1 MVDTKVSE
9 LFNIS
14 GRFLR
19 SAHLERDFHDANGLD
34 DYILSDYTQNC
45 LQRISI
51 GLEKNSGQRAWRITG
66 DYGAGKSSFA
76 LFLAHWFSGKSDQ
89 FPDPIKEK
97 SHYKLYTNKNPQF
110 TPVLVTGSRAPLGNS
125 ILKEIHSVLKN
136 RHPKKNKLKILKQIQ
151 SVIQSDIPA
160 TDDEII
166 NLIIEANRHVTI
178 ANNGYGMLIIID
190 ELGKFLEYAA
200 LYPENQDVYIL
211 QRLAE
216 IASRSND
223 TPFFIIGLLHQGFD
237 AYADQLSQ
245 TGQREWE
252 KISARFEELIF
263 SQPIEQTTTL
273 ISSALNTVFEE
284 LNEDITTISQEAM
297 AETIQ
302 LGWFGASPAKEM
314 LVQNAS
320 TIFPLHPTVLPVL
333 MRVFNRFGQNER
345 SLFSFLLSN
354 EPFGLQEFANV
365 TSITSNQYYRLENLY
380 DYIRFNFGHRLNLQS
395 YKSHWNHIES
405 MIESFSTNDEIDL
418 KVLKTVGIINL
429 INQNDILA
437 TDESIVLALE
447 NSSQIKTKIIQS
459 IENLDKKRRILYHR
473 GAAGGYCLWP
483 HTSIN
488 LDFALENAKKAIG
501 SPKRVSKIVTDY
513 IDPSPIVARR
523 HYIQTG
529 NLRFFTV
536 VYCAVNDLKSTFNKI
551 NIQDDGTIIIPLCET
566 KDERSEAL
574 NHVEHPHL
582 ENRDNVLIAIP
593 PYLNV
598 LAGLIQEAQR
608 WEWIARNTPELEA
621 DRFAAEEVS
630 RQIDFSRVSL
640 LKKINSFIGLRQF
653 TGALDLEWYQ
663 CGKQLPISSG
673 RELLSALSQI
683 ADNVYT
689 KAPIIKNEL
698 VNRQNLSS
706 AAAGA
711 RMRLIENLFN
721 APDKPYLGMN
731 PDKKP
736 PEMAIYLSI
745 LKQSMMHQ
753 ENDGLW
759 NITLPKNNDDTCNI
773 VPALQYMEAIAKE
786 KPDEKICVST
796 IFKKLKEPP
805 FGVREGL
812 LPIFLAVFKMVYEHE
827 IAFYEDGTFLTIVAG
842 EEFQRLIKDPD
853 SFEIQYC
860 KIEGVR
866 ANIFNKLLSTL
877 GLGKKTT
884 KEPALLDIVQP
895 LCIFAASL
903 PNYVKTTKKL
913 SPKAK
918 NVRDTILNTR
928 DPAKLL
934 FSELPLALEFAPFTP
949 DAGIP
954 DKTIHEFVQMLKDAL
969 SELKMAY
976 PELKD
981 RLKAQILEAFSVSE
995 KIAPRY
1001 RHHLSERAD
1010 KVAITVTEKKLKA
1023 FAFRLLDE
1031 SLSESEWIESV
1042 ASFLLS
1048 KPPEKWIDID
1058 EEQFYQKLAQRAQQ
1072 FSRVENLIFP
1082 NSEKSKKTIGM
1093 RLALTKS
1100 SGKEQEKVFFISPEE
1115 EKEIKGLQN
1124 EFSKLIQSDKNG
1136 IAAAYKAIWEIMAS
1150 QKPKEENE

>member
-1 MVDTKVSE
+1 VDDTKVSE

-19 SAHLERDFHDANGLD
+19 SAHLERDFHDAKALD

-51 GLEKNSGQRAWRITG
+51 GLGKNSGQRAWRITG

-76 LFLAHWFSGKSDQ
+76 LFLAHWFSGKSNQ
-89 FPDPIKEK
+89 FPESIKSK
-97 SHYKLYTNKNPQF
+97 SNYKLYTTDNPQF
-110 TPVLVTGSRAPLGNS
+110 TPVLVTGSRAPLGIS
-125 ILKEIHSVLKN
+125 ILKEIHSSLKN
-136 RHPKKNKLKILKQIQ
+136 KSPKKNRIELLQQIQ
-151 SVIQSDIPA
+151 SMVQSDATIP
-160 TDDEII
+160 DNEII
-166 NLIIEANRHVTI
+166 NLIIEANRQITI
-178 ANNGYGMLIIID
+178 ENNGYGFLIIID

-200 LYPENQDVYIL
+200 LYPESQDIYLL

-237 AYADQLSQ
+237 VYADQLSQ

-252 KISARFEELIF
+252 KISARFEEIIF
-263 SQPIEQTTTL
+263 NQPIEQTTTL
-273 ISSALNTVFEE
+273 IASALN
-284 LNEDITTISQEAM
+284 ITIKKLDKEITAIAQKAM
-297 AETIQ
+297 SETIK
-302 LGWFGASPAKEM
+302 LGWFGSSPAIKI
-314 LVQNAS
+314 LIQNAQS
-320 TIFPLHPTVLPVL
+320 VFPLHSTVLPVL

-354 EPFGLQEFANV
+354 EPFGLQEFARS
-365 TSITSNQYYRLENLY
+365 TQLSSGLCYRLDNLY
-380 DYIRFNFGHRLNLQS
+380 DYVRYNFGHRLNIQS
-395 YKSHWNHIES
+395 YKSHWSHIES

-429 INQNDILA
+429 INQTDILA
-437 TDESIVLALE
+437 TKESIVLSIT
-447 NSSQIKTKIIQS
+447 NICHKKNRITQS

-488 LDFALENAKKAIG
+488 LDSALENAKKAIG
-501 SPKRVSKIVTDY
+501 SPKRVSKIIKNY

-529 NLRFFTV
+529 NLRFFSV
-536 VYCAVNDLKSTFNKI
+536 LYCSIDDLNTTIDKI
-551 NIQDDGTIIIPLCET
+551 DLQDDGTIIIPLCET
-566 KDERSEAL
+566 KDERLKAFRA
-574 NHVEHPHL
+574 VEL
-582 ENRDNVLIAIP
+582 SILKNRKNILIAIP

-608 WEWIARNTPELEA
+608 WEWVARNTPELEA

-630 RQIDFSRVSL
+630 KQIDFSRVSL

-653 TGALDLEWYQ
+653 TELLDLEWYQ
-663 CGKQLPISSG
+663 CGVQLKISSG
-673 RELLSALSQI
+673 RELLSQLSQI
-683 ADNVYT
+683 TDEVYT

-721 APDKPYLGMN
+721 APDKPFLGMN
-731 PDKKP
+731 PDKTP
-736 PEMAIYLSI
+736 PEMAVYLSI
-745 LKQSMMHQ
+745 LKQSNIHQ
-753 ENDGLW
+753 ENDGVW
-759 NITLPKNNDDTCNI
+759 NISLPEEKDDKCNI
-773 VPALQYMEAIAKE
+773 IPALEYMEAIAKR
-786 KPDEKICVST
+786 KPDERICVSD
-796 IFKKLKEPP
+796 IFQKLKEPP
-805 FGVREGL
+805 FGIRDGL

-827 IAFYEDGTFLTIVAG
+827 VAFYENGSFLTIVAG
-842 EEFQRLIKDPD
+842 EEFQRLMKNPD

-866 ANIFNKLLSTL
+866 ANLFNKLFSTL
-877 GLGKKTT
+877 GFHSNEV
-884 KEPALLDIVQP
+884 KEPELLDIVQP
-895 LCIFAASL
+895 LCIFADRL
-903 PNYVKTTKKL
+903 PAYVQNTKKI
-913 SPKAK
+913 SKKAL
-918 NVRDTILNTR
+918 NVRETILNTR

-934 FSELPLALEFAPFTP
+934 FSELPLALDFLPFKP
-949 DAGIP
+949 DNDISET
-954 DKTIHEFVQMLKDAL
+954 TIHDFVETLKQSL
-969 SELKMAY
+969 TELKMAF
-976 PELKD
+976 PALKD
-981 RLKAQILEAFSVSE
+981 RLKTQIIEAFNVSD
-995 KIAPRY
+995 KTVPLY
-1001 RHHLSERAD
+1001 RSHLSERAD
-1010 KVAITVTEKKLKA
+1010 KVAIAVTEKKLKA
-1023 FAFRLLDE
+1023 FAFRLLDD
-1031 SLSESEWIESV
+1031 SLPEPEWIESV

-1058 EEQFYQKLAQRAQQ
+1058 EEQFCQELVQKAQQ

-1082 NSEKSKKTIGM
+1082 NSEKSQKTIGM

-1100 SGKEQEKVFFISPEE
+1100 SGKEQERVFFISPQEE
-1115 EKEIKGLQN
+1115 QEIKGLQDK
-1124 EFSKLIQSDKNG
+1124 FAKLIQSNKNG
-1136 IAAAYKAIWEIMAS
+1136 IAAAYKAIWDIMAS
-1150 QKPKEENE
+1150 QTSKEKT